1 MEPTIPATFLKNRPT
16 SRNNQYSLRTSNQL
30 YLFTQRVPENNSC
43 SHKGGGRCDVTLGR
57 VMPEASPSRKAS
69 GGGHHRLL
77 RNSQH
82 LCLSSKRV
90 VQSLPCPVKVPMY
103 HFCQASRTKGS
114 ASYWY
119 VRGCVVCT

>member
-57 VMPEASPSRKAS
+57 VMPEASP
-69 GGGHHRLL
+69 RLL

-114 ASYWY
+114 ASYCY
-119 VRGCVVCT
+119 